1 MIMILYKD
9 HHQHASSPLLL
20 LLFLILMIMIM
31 IIMIIMIIITI
42 IIIIMNMI
50 ISPNIT
56 FRNNVQ
62 ACNTDSV
69 VWFACDNPGLRMAHR
84 KGSESRPHRP
94 ARGTQASRSG
104 NLWNFP
110 VGNVQ
115 KLGSM
120 GIMILKNQL
129 AFGLPLLLGYG
140 SGNVKMAWTTKR
152 TMTYNDHATTH
163 NLWFERVQVFGT
175 QANGSNWPDM
185 FTRR

>member
-9 HHQHASSPLLL
+9 HHQHASSPLLLLL

-115 KLGSM
+115 KIRFYGDNDIKETTGFWATPLAGVWVRQCENGM
-120 GIMILKNQL
+120 NYQKNHDIQW
-129 AFGLPLLLGYG
+129 PC
-140 SGNVKMAWTTKR
+140 
-152 TMTYNDHATTH
+152 H
-163 NLWFERVQVFGT
+163 NPQSVVRKGPSIWDP
-175 QANGSNWPDM
+175 S
-185 FTRR
+185 